1 MDDQTSAPTEEP
13 SDEGRER
20 SDEGRP
26 VADAPH
32 ADDDARGHGT
42 EATPSLIEIAVFA
55 PIDAAFWL
63 LRDPGGAA
71 TRGRAR
77 VEQALRQARAIG
89 ELSIKFGARE
99 LRRRT
104 EGAAPHEGA
113 TATRSTA
120 KSAPHPDAGPA
131 PDDVIADY
139 DALSASQIVPML
151 SSLEPVERARVAE
164 YEAKSRGRQTILR
177 RIEQLDGKG
186 D

>member
-1 MDDQTSAPTEEP
+1 MDDPTSPSAHEPGDTEHARASDATTASTSPSQGADTQEP
-13 SDEGRER
+13 E
-20 SDEGRP
+20 
-26 VADAPH
+26 
-32 ADDDARGHGT
+32 T
-42 EATPSLIEIAVFA
+42 EVTPSLIEIALFA
-55 PIDAAFWL
+55 PIDAAFAV

-104 EGAAPHEGA
+104 EGPAPHEQAAARG
-113 TATRSTA
+113 TA
-120 KSAPHPDAGPA
+120 KSAPNPDAGPA

-151 SSLEPVERARVAE
+151 ASLEPAERARVAD

-177 RIEQLDGKG
+177 RIEQLAGNG
-186 D
+186 G

>member
-1 MDDQTSAPTEEP
+1 MEQPTSTSGEGADDQSSEKAAAASGEATTRDGGDS
-13 SDEGRER
+13 REAR
-20 SDEGRP
+20 
-26 VADAPH
+26 ADA
-32 ADDDARGHGT
+32 A
-42 EATPSLIEIAVFA
+42 PSLLEMALFA
-55 PIDAAFWL
+55 PIDAAFAV

-89 ELSIKFGARE
+89 ELSVRFGARE

-104 EGAAPHEGA
+104 EGTVGHETPARSGAAP
-113 TATRSTA
+113 TPR
-120 KSAPHPDAGPA
+120 PDAGPA

-151 SSLEPVERARVAE
+151 SGLQPAERARVAD
-164 YEAKSRGRQTILR
+164 YEARSRGRQTILR
-177 RIEQLDGKG
+177 RVEQLDRDG